1 MTQGDAVNT
10 IDARRALIGRVAS
23 SRYVNR
29 SARLRDLLVY
39 LSTRVLEDDAA
50 EIHEQ
55 EVGNQVFGRP
65 TDYDTAADN
74 IVRVHAS
81 MLRKR
86 LEQYFASEGAH
97 ETIVLEIPKGNYAPV
112 FRERPEPEAPTSLP
126 PREWKPASQGWRIWF
141 LAATACLFACS
152 TVYLLVSGSRPAS
165 ETLPP
170 AVHLFWAQVFQPS
183 RPTDIVLDDAGVGL
197 YQELT
202 GRPLTLSTYFDRAY
216 LSSLPETAA
225 GANLDSQTASSI
237 VLRRQ
242 SSFAGANFLW
252 KLTHIGDIGQR
263 PTLLRFARDYSFREL
278 KANNAILLGN
288 SRSNPWM
295 EPFEARLGLR
305 WIFDKATGNYFP
317 VDSWNAD
324 KKYQPSEP
332 GETRGGYCAI
342 SLLPNLGQ
350 AGNVLIMSATGG
362 SAVSAGADFLA
373 DEASVAVLRRSLPAK
388 QNGRFPPFEA
398 LIRVKGRSALPR
410 DATIVIC
417 RPPRG

>member
-1 MTQGDAVNT
+1 M
-10 IDARRALIGRVAS
+10 
-23 SRYVNR
+23 
-29 SARLRDLLVY
+29 
-39 LSTRVLEDDAA
+39 
-50 EIHEQ
+50 
-55 EVGNQVFGRP
+55 
-65 TDYDTAADN
+65 
-74 IVRVHAS
+74 
-81 MLRKR
+81 
-86 LEQYFASEGAH
+86 
-97 ETIVLEIPKGNYAPV
+97 
-112 FRERPEPEAPTSLP
+112 
-126 PREWKPASQGWRIWF
+126 
-141 LAATACLFACS
+141 
-152 TVYLLVSGSRPAS
+152 
-165 ETLPP
+165 
-170 AVHLFWAQVFQPS
+170 
-183 RPTDIVLDDAGVGL
+183 
-197 YQELT
+197 
-202 GRPLTLSTYFDRAY
+202 
-216 LSSLPETAA
+216 
-225 GANLDSQTASSI
+225 

-324 KKYQPSEP
+324 KKYQPSGP
-332 GETRGGYCAI
+332 GDTREGYCAI

-350 AGNVLIMSATGG
+350 TGNVLMITGTGG

-373 DEASVAVLRRSLPAK
+373 DEASVAALRRSLPAK
-388 QNGRFPPFEA
+388 QNGLFPPFEA

-417 RPPRG
+417 RSPRV

>member
-1 MTQGDAVNT
+1 MREGNAVNT
-10 IDARRALIGRVAS
+10 IDARKALIGRVAS

-29 SARLRDLLVY
+29 SARLRDLLFY
-39 LSTRVLEDDAA
+39 LSTRVLEDEGA

-55 EVGNQVFGRP
+55 EVGHQVFGRP
-65 TDYDTAADN
+65 PDYDTAADN

-86 LEQYFASEGAH
+86 LDQYFASEGAH
-97 ETIVLEIPKGNYAPV
+97 EVIVLEIPKGNYAPV
-112 FRERPEPEAPTSLP
+112 FRERTEPDAPLP
-126 PREWKPASQGWRIWF
+126 IPPTEVKPASPDWRIWF

-152 TVYLLVSGSRPAS
+152 TAYLLLHGSRPAS
-165 ETLPP
+165 SALPP
-170 AVHLFWAQVFQPS
+170 TVQLFWTEVFQPG

-202 GRPLTLSTYFDRAY
+202 GRPLALSNYFDRAY

-225 GANLDSQTASSI
+225 AAKLDSQAASSL

-252 KLTHIGDIGQR
+252 KLSHIGDIGQR

-278 KANNAILLGN
+278 KANNAILVGN
-288 SRSNPWM
+288 SRSNPWV
-295 EPFEARLGLR
+295 EPFQSQLGLR
-305 WIFDKATGNYFP
+305 WVFETGTGTYFP

-324 KKYQPSEP
+324 KRYQPSGP
-332 GETRGGYCAI
+332 GDTREGYCAI
-342 SLLPNLGQ
+342 SLLPNLGR
-350 AGNVLIMSATGG
+350 AGNVLIITGTGG

-373 DEASVAVLRRSLPAK
+373 DESSMAALRRSLPAK
-388 QNGRFPPFEA
+388 QNGHFPPFEA

-410 DATIVIC
+410 DAAIVMC
-417 RPPRG
+417 RTPRG

>member
-1 MTQGDAVNT
+1 MPQGYAVNT
-10 IDARRALIGRVAS
+10 IDARKALIGRVAS

-39 LSTRVLEDDAA
+39 LSTRVLEDDIAQ
-50 EIHEQ
+50 IHEQ
-55 EVGNQVFGRP
+55 EVGHQVFGRP

-86 LEQYFASEGAH
+86 LEQYFAFEGAH
-97 ETIVLEIPKGNYAPV
+97 EAIVLEIPKGNYAPV
-112 FRERPEPEAPTSLP
+112 FRERPEPEAPAPLP
-126 PREWKPASQGWRIWF
+126 PRELKPAGQDWRIWW

-152 TVYLLVSGSRPAS
+152 TAYLLLRGSRPAS
-165 ETLPP
+165 QSLPP
-170 AVHLFWAQVFQPS
+170 TVGLFWAQVFQPS

-202 GRPLTLSTYFDRAY
+202 GRPLALSNYFDRAY
-216 LSSLPETAA
+216 LSSLPEWAA
-225 GANLDSQTASSI
+225 GANLDSQAASSL

-278 KANNAILLGN
+278 KANNSILLGN

-295 EPFEARLGLR
+295 EPFEAGLGLR
-305 WIFDKATGNYFP
+305 WKFDTATGNYFP

-324 KKYQPSEP
+324 KKYQPSGP
-332 GETRGGYCAI
+332 GDAREGYCAI
-342 SLLPNLGQ
+342 SLLPNLAQ
-350 AGNVLIMSATGG
+350 TGNVLMITGTGG

-373 DEASVAVLRRSLPAK
+373 DEASVASLRRSLPSK
-388 QNGRFPPFEA
+388 QNGLFPPFEA
-398 LIRVKGRSALPR
+398 LIRAKGRSALPH

-417 RPPRG
+417 RSPRG